1 MTEYEKWEVKQ
12 KLFSSPVSPEAT
24 CAEAAWNAALD
35 AALDAVTMK
44 VNKTASG
51 VPRQEIVRVINE
63 LRTEV

>member
-1 MTEYEKWEVKQ
+1 MTEYEKWEVRQ

-35 AALDAVTMK
+35 AVTMK
-44 VNKTASG
+44 VNSTASG
-51 VPRQEIVRVINE
+51 VSRQEIIRLINE